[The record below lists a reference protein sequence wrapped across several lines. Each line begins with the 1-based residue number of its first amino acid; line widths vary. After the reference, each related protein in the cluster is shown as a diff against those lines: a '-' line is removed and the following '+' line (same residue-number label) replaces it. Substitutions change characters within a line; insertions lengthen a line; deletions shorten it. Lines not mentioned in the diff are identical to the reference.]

1 MLNFTFQSDK
11 PDIGS
16 VYIIYDTVSHN
27 TKITILRKVI
37 MLAYKWKSPD
47 GFCKLHDSV
56 PLHSYD
62 VLTTHNMPNTALM
75 SCFWKKPLKQKIHE
89 IHMFRYI

>member
-37 MLAYKWKSPD
+37 MLAYK
-47 GFCKLHDSV
+47 
-56 PLHSYD
+56 
-62 VLTTHNMPNTALM
+62 
-75 SCFWKKPLKQKIHE
+75 
-89 IHMFRYI
+89 